1 MQKEKFSI
9 PRFSIEHPHFTI
21 VLTLLLLVLG
31 IVSFLSMPA
40 RMAPKIPAKNLG
52 VMCMYPG
59 LPAEDMS
66 KLIAQPLEKKLQIVG
81 DVEYT
86 TGVSQEGWCMVVFYF
101 KEGVNL
107 DAKKTEL
114 KNLADVVAAMDLPK
128 LMGKPLTLRVVR
140 VDKQNVPVVQ
150 FAITRESV
158 SRKDLREFINNLV
171 VSRFQ
176 KIPNVQAVGT
186 FGGPVREIQVSV
198 DRNKLEARN
207 LSIRQVKMAI
217 DKSRV
222 IMAGGPLLNNTT
234 EELASVFL
242 SNEINVE
249 NVLRELPDVVLAS
262 QKGRNIYLR
271 DVAAVKDTVQEMYGD
286 FFYNGK
292 PAIWLGIQPMA
303 EADFYEI
310 DEKAIE
316 FAALLENEYPGLK
329 IEKAFSKTRLM
340 RLNDKNAII
349 EFFLAASLAGFVI
362 LLLLGELGGTMIA
375 LAIIPSSVAFGFFVL
390 DMMGFQ
396 RDFGIVMGLVFI
408 VGKLVDDSVVV
419 MEVIRRYIDKG
430 IHPRIAAIIGTE
442 EVMPAITLATLTFVV
457 VLFPM
462 TQLSGD
468 MGSGFRSMTTPMIV
482 TILASLVLSVTLT
495 PLMAAHYMRIP
506 KDAVTDEEKAR
517 SLPITEELGVF
528 MELEGWLGTLLT
540 RFFLR
545 PFFRMEKVFGR
556 LATWSLDHTLIVM
569 AFMGASLWITMG
581 IFKSLDE
588 EQMPLTD
595 TSIAIGYVRVDP
607 NVTPER
613 MFEISR
619 EISAIVKEEKNVIDI
634 SMMTGKAPMWGQF
647 FSGYEINNHNEAM
660 IIMNFTIARQEREET
675 MWDINDRI
683 RKKAYQTIPELDA
696 FLLQPVPPTP
706 VAGARAPVE
715 IFVRGFDKDLVYGH
729 SQKMLYIA
737 RTQAEGLHSPYID
750 QTYGLQK
757 WRLKVDEPKAAQMG
771 LNVADVISQTMM
783 SLYGVKSNWFFQ
795 PYPEVYEHSKL
806 LIRYS
811 NPYREDVNDL
821 SSIIIKTP
829 KGKSVPLSAIAK
841 IKRVTGYDRLHTFN
855 TLYAASLLGYYKE
868 LGLKATTM
876 SALMPAK
883 MQLAQPKGVQ
893 LNPAGMMITML
904 DAFNTLNK
912 GLKIGLIAVYLLL
925 VVYFRSFAIGV
936 VLMLAIPLG
945 GLGSIFSLWFRGMAW
960 SPPVLWGLVILGG
973 IVLSNS
979 ILMVDKIEEL
989 RKAGWSI
996 RKAIPFASAVRLRP
1010 VLMTAITTGIA
1021 MMPMALYP
1029 PPATEQFRNIA
1040 TAITGGLA
1048 SSTIMTLIV
1057 IPVAYFLMHGFIVWL
1072 KRFYTE
1078 QDLNVM
1084 RETVD

>member
-1 MQKEKFSI
+1 MQKKKFSI
-9 PRFSIEHPHFTI
+9 PRFSIEYPHFTI
-21 VLTLLLLVLG
+21 VLALLLLVLG
-31 IVSFLSMPA
+31 LISFLSMPA

-101 KEGVNL
+101 KEGVDI

-114 KNLADVVAAMDLPK
+114 KNLTDVTAAMDLPK
-128 LMGKPLTLRVVR
+128 LMGKTLTLRIVR
-140 VDKQNVPVVQ
+140 VDKQNVPVTQ
-150 FAITRESV
+150 FAVTREGV
-158 SRKDLREFINNLV
+158 SRKDLRELINNLV

-176 KIPNVQAVGT
+176 KIPDVQAVWT
-186 FGGPVREIQVSV
+186 FGGPVREIQVNIN
-198 DRNKLEARN
+198 RNKLEARN
-207 LSIRQVKMAI
+207 LSIQQVKMAI

-222 IMAGGPLLNNTT
+222 IMAGGPLLNIAN
-234 EELASVFL
+234 EELVPVFL
-242 SNEINVE
+242 SNEMNEE
-249 NVLRELPDVVLAS
+249 NVLQELPGVVLAS
-262 QKGRNIYLR
+262 RKGRNIYLK
-271 DVAAVKDTVQEMYGD
+271 DVAVVKDTVQEMYGD
-286 FFYNGK
+286 FFYNGE
-292 PAIWLGIQPMA
+292 PAIWLGIQPQA
-303 EADFYEI
+303 KADFYEI
-310 DEKAIE
+310 DEKAVE
-316 FAALLENEYPGLK
+316 LATLLENEYPGLR
-329 IEKAFSKTRLM
+329 IQKAFSKTRLM
-340 RLNDKNAII
+340 KLNDKNAIK
-349 EFFLAASLAGFVI
+349 EFLLAASLAGLVM

-375 LAIIPSSVAFGFFVL
+375 LAIIPSAVAFGFFVL

-430 IHPRIAAIIGTE
+430 IHPRIAAIMGTE

-482 TILASLVLSVTLT
+482 TILASLLLSVTLT
-495 PLMAAHYMRIP
+495 PLMASQYMSPP
-506 KDAVTDEEKAR
+506 KDAITDEETAR
-517 SLPITEELGVF
+517 NLPVTEELGVF
-528 MELEGWLGTLLT
+528 VELEGWFGKFLT

-545 PFFRMEKVFGR
+545 PFFRAEKAFGR
-556 LATWSLDHTLIVM
+556 LAAWSLDHPLIVM
-569 AFMGASLWITMG
+569 TFMGASLWITIT
-581 IFKSLDE
+581 IFQSLDE

-607 NVTPER
+607 NVTPQR

-619 EISAIVKEEKNVIDI
+619 EISSIVKEEKNVIDI

-647 FSGYEINNHNEAM
+647 FSGYEINTPNEAM
-660 IIMNFTIARQEREET
+660 IIMNFTIARREREET
-675 MWDINDRI
+675 MWDIESRI
-683 RKKAYQTIPELDA
+683 REKAYQTIPELDA

-715 IFVRGFDKDLVYGH
+715 ILVRGFDKDLVYGH

-737 RTQAEGLHSPYID
+737 RSQAEGLHSPYID

-757 WRLKVDEPKAAQMG
+757 WRLKVDESKAAQLG

-783 SLYGVKSNWFFQ
+783 SLYGIKSGGFFQ
-795 PYPEVYEHSKL
+795 PYPEVYEHSRL
-806 LIRYS
+806 LIRYD

-829 KGKSVPLSAIAK
+829 IGKSVPLSAIAR
-841 IKRVTGYDRLHTFN
+841 IDRVTGYDRLHTFN
-855 TLYAASLLGYYKE
+855 TLYSASLLGYYKE

-883 MQLAQPKGVQ
+883 MQLPQPKGVQ

-925 VVYFRSFAIGV
+925 VIYFRSFLIGV
-936 VLMLAIPLG
+936 VLMLAIPLE
-945 GLGSIFSLWFRGMAW
+945 GLGAMFGLMFRGMAW
-960 SPPVLWGLVILGG
+960 SPPVLWGMVILGG

-989 RKAGWSI
+989 RKLGWPV

-1021 MMPMALYP
+1021 MMPIALFP

-1057 IPVAYFLMHGFIVWL
+1057 IPVAYFLMHNFLVWL
-1072 KRFYTE
+1072 KRFYSE
-1078 QDLNVM
+1078 PDLSIKKELV
-1084 RETVD
+1084 R